1 MLWFNIEQVYRTLI
15 LYIFYKFILYYY
27 QLFMNLFVILN
38 SFLLI
43 FQLDLLYTNGFAI
56 KEEWSLVKNF

>member
-1 MLWFNIEQVYRTLI
+1 MLWFNIEQVNRTLI

-43 FQLDLLYTNGFAI
+43 FQLDLLYT
-56 KEEWSLVKNF
+56 KLVSVIQKLFHG